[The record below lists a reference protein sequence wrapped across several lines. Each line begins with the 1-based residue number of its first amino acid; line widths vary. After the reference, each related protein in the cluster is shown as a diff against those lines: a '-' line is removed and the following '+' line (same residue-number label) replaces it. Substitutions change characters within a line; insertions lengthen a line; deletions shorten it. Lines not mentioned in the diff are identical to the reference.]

1 MIAGWARDDDL
12 PGPCRLQVRYR
23 QMVVAETIA
32 DTFRADLLRAGH
44 GHGHY
49 GFGARLRHPLP
60 PGPCEVLLHLPHAG
74 VSAPMRV
81 DMPALE
87 PPRQVSVEALLGR
100 QPGWTTS
107 DLTAHPGCVDA
118 DATYARLGAERF
130 VDAVFRF
137 VFARWP
143 SHAELRMNV
152 DSLRAGRVSPRALL
166 LECLCSRERADMD
179 PSLPAPFEPD
189 YPFLTT
195 PAGVGR

>member
-1 MIAGWARDDDL
+1 M
-12 PGPCRLQVRYR
+12 QVRYR

-32 DTFRADLLRAGH
+32 DTFRADLLRAGY

-49 GFGARLRHPLP
+49 GFHARLRHPLP
-60 PGPCEVLLHLPHAG
+60 PGTCDVLLYLPHAS

-87 PPRQVSVEALLGR
+87 PPRPVSVEALLGGE
-100 QPGWTTS
+100 PGWTTA
-107 DLTAHPGCVDA
+107 DLIAHPGCVDA
-118 DATYARLGAERF
+118 ESTHARLGPERF

-143 SHAELRMNV
+143 SHAELRMNA
-152 DSLRAGRVSPRALL
+152 DSLRAGRVSPRTLL

-179 PSLPAPFEPD
+179 PSLPAPFESD
-189 YPFLTT
+189 YPFVAT
-195 PAGVGR
+195 PPGVGRPSLG